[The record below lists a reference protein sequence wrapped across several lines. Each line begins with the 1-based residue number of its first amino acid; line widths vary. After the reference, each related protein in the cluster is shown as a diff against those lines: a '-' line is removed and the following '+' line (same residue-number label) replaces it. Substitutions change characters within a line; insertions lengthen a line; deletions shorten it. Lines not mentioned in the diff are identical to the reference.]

1 MRFTPTPADARDPQ
15 RSWFEPSNLGPSTL
29 TAPDDEASVRL
40 WQGFMTARVL
50 VALAISLLQL
60 IIVALGQTVDPV
72 VLMLCAAYV
81 AATLGVRMKAQ
92 PSAVGQT
99 FGRQWLL
106 TAGVDIA
113 MCSLLQLLQPG
124 TLNYTPLF
132 ALPLLLVA
140 VLGTLRLA
148 LGTAAGIA
156 LLLLAGAAW
165 ASWSSPSEATPRY
178 VEAAL
183 VATAYFVMAL
193 VVNQLAARL
202 AQEERLARRNQAA
215 AQLQT
220 QVNELVIETLA
231 DGVAVVDR
239 DGIARALNP
248 AARAMLGSMQQTARV
263 PFGLSV
269 EPGWWPLLDL
279 VQAAFENPRSK
290 PADVVIDHAA
300 QGPRRLRVR
309 TRLTRSRSD
318 SGESLCVLFLHDL
331 REMEAR
337 LRTEKL
343 AAMGRMSTAVAHE
356 IRNPLAAI
364 VQANALLDEDL
375 VDPHHKRLTAM
386 VQQNAQRLARIT
398 EEVLDISRVQ
408 QQQKHDET
416 EATAPPR
423 LLTLDAAVATICA
436 EWRVAA
442 RQRNRA
448 VQTQLVT
455 APGSVEFDPE
465 HLRRVLVNLLDNAA
479 RYAGAFEDSLQVS
492 CWLSESGQ
500 AHLRVWSDGAPL
512 EPAVEQHLF
521 EPFFSSESRSTGLG
535 LYICRE
541 LCERHGASMG
551 YRREVAPTQRGP
563 LSGNAFVVSFR
574 LPALDLDLDVPTQ
587 PADFA
592 TLASG
597 PASAP
602 ATSI

>member
-1 MRFTPTPADARDPQ
+1 MRFATTPADRRDPQ

-29 TAPDDEASVRL
+29 TAPDDEAFVRL

-50 VALAISLLQL
+50 MALAISLLQL
-60 IIVALGQTVDPV
+60 VIAALGQAIDPP
-72 VLMLCAAYV
+72 VLVLCAAYV
-81 AATLGVRMKAQ
+81 AATLVVRMQAR
-92 PSAVGQT
+92 PSAAEQA
-99 FGRQWLL
+99 FGRQWLI

-140 VLGTLRLA
+140 VLGSLRLA

-165 ASWSSPSEATPRY
+165 ASWHNPADATTRY

-183 VATAYFVMAL
+183 VAAGYFVMAL

-202 AQEERLARRNQAA
+202 AQEERLARHNQLA

-239 DGIARALNP
+239 EGIARAVNP
-248 AARAMLGSMQQTARV
+248 AARALLGSMQQTARV
-263 PFGLSV
+263 PFSLNA

-279 VQAAFENPRSK
+279 VQAAFDNPRSK

-309 TRLTRSRSD
+309 TRLTRNRSID
-318 SGESLCVLFLHDL
+318 AESLCVLFLHDL

-375 VDPHHKRLTAM
+375 VDPNHKRLAAM

-398 EEVLDISRVQ
+398 EDVLNISRVQ
-408 QQQKHDET
+408 QQQQQARPGEL
-416 EATAPPR
+416 ASAGPM
-423 LLTLDAAVATICA
+423 LALDAAVAAICS
-436 EWRVAA
+436 EWTNTHRS
-442 RQRNRA
+442 RPRG
-448 VQTQLVT
+448 VQTQLAT
-455 APGSVEFDPE
+455 APGQVEFDPE

-479 RYAGAFEDSLQVS
+479 RYAETFDDSLQVH

-541 LCERHGASMG
+541 LCERHGAGIG
-551 YRREVAPTQRGP
+551 YRRDLVTTRRGP
-563 LSGNAFVVSFR
+563 LAGNAFVVSFR
-574 LPALDLDLDVPTQ
+574 VPALDLNLDAPAPGRDAATVPT
-587 PADFA
+587 
-592 TLASG
+592 
-597 PASAP
+597 PASVV
-602 ATSI
+602 TST

>member
-1 MRFTPTPADARDPQ
+1 MRFASPPADGHDAQ

-29 TAPDDEASVRL
+29 TTPNDEVFVRL
-40 WQGFMTARVL
+40 WRGFMTARVL
-50 VALAISLLQL
+50 MGLAIGALQL
-60 IIVALGQTVDPV
+60 VIVALGQAVDPV
-72 VLMLCAAYV
+72 VLMLCVAYV
-81 AATLGVRMKAQ
+81 AATVGMRVKGQ
-92 PSAVGQT
+92 PLTVGQT

-113 MCSLLQLLQPG
+113 MCALLQLLQPG

-140 VLGTLRLA
+140 VLGSLRLA
-148 LGTAAGIA
+148 LGTAAGVA
-156 LLLLAGAAW
+156 LLLLTGAAW
-165 ASWSSPSEATPRY
+165 ASWSAPSEAAPRY

-183 VATAYFVMAL
+183 LATAYFVMAL

-202 AQEERLARRNQAA
+202 AQEERLARRNQSA

-239 DGIARALNP
+239 AGIARALNP
-248 AARAMLGSMQQTARV
+248 AARALLGSMQQTARV
-263 PFGLSV
+263 PFGLNA

-290 PADVVIDHAA
+290 PVDVVIDHAA

-309 TRLTRSRSD
+309 TRLTRNRSAG
-318 SGESLCVLFLHDL
+318 GESLCVVFLHDL

-375 VDPHHKRLTAM
+375 TDPGHKRLTAM

-408 QQQKHDET
+408 QPADGLEPASAAH
-416 EATAPPR
+416 
-423 LLTLDAAVATICA
+423 LLALDAAVATVCT
-436 EWRVAA
+436 EWSATA
-442 RQRNRA
+442 RQRSRI
-448 VQTQLVT
+448 VQTQLAT
-455 APGSVEFDPE
+455 APSRVAFDAE

-479 RYAGAFEDSLQVS
+479 RYAAAFEDSLQVG

-551 YRREVAPTQRGP
+551 YRREVAQTRRGP
-563 LSGNAFVVSFR
+563 LAGNAFVVSFR
-574 LPALDLDLDVPTQ
+574 MPALDLDLDAPTQ
-587 PADFA
+587 PGD
-592 TLASG
+592 LA
-597 PASAP
+597 ALA
-602 ATSI
+602 

>member
-1 MRFTPTPADARDPQ
+1 MRFANTLNNPRDPQ

-29 TAPDDEASVRL
+29 TAPDDEAFVRL

-50 VALAISLLQL
+50 MALALGLLQL
-60 IIVALGQTVDPV
+60 IIVTLGQTVNPV

-81 AATLGVRMKAQ
+81 AATLGVRVKAR

-140 VLGTLRLA
+140 VLGSLRLA

-165 ASWSSPSEATPRY
+165 ASWSNSVEAAPRY

-202 AQEERLARRNQAA
+202 AQEERLARRSQAA

-248 AARAMLGSMQQTARV
+248 AARALLGSMQQTARV
-263 PFGLSV
+263 PFGLSA

-279 VQAAFENPRSK
+279 VQATFEIPRSK
-290 PADVVIDHAA
+290 PTDVVIDHAA

-309 TRLTRSRSD
+309 TRLTRNRSA

-408 QQQKHDET
+408 QQQQDET
-416 EATAPPR
+416 EPPAPER
-423 LLTLDAAVATICA
+423 LIGLDAAVTTICA

-448 VQTQLVT
+448 VQTQLAT
-455 APGSVEFDPE
+455 APGSVAFDPE

-479 RYAGAFEDSLQVS
+479 RYAEPFEDSLQVS

-551 YRREVAPTQRGP
+551 YRRETALTRRGP
-563 LSGNAFVVSFR
+563 LSGNAFVISFR
-574 LPALDLDLDVPTQ
+574 MPALDLDLDVPTQ
-587 PADFA
+587 PADLA
-592 TLASG
+592 MLASV
-597 PASAP
+597 SAP
-602 ATSI
+602 APAGAT

>member
-1 MRFTPTPADARDPQ
+1 MRLATTPADPQ

-29 TAPDDEASVRL
+29 TAPDDEAFVRL

-50 VALAISLLQL
+50 LALAISLLQL
-60 IIVALGQTVDPV
+60 VIAALGQAIDPA
-72 VLMLCAAYV
+72 VLVLCAVYV
-81 AATLGVRMKAQ
+81 GATLAVRMRAR
-92 PSAVGQT
+92 PSAVEQT
-99 FGRQWLL
+99 FGRQWLV

-140 VLGTLRLA
+140 VLGSLRLA

-156 LLLLAGAAW
+156 LLLLGGAAW
-165 ASWSSPSEATPRY
+165 ANWHNAAEATARY

-183 VATAYFVMAL
+183 VAAAYFVMAL

-202 AQEERLARRNQAA
+202 AQEERLARRNQLA

-239 DGIARALNP
+239 EGIARAVNP
-248 AARAMLGSMQQTARV
+248 AARALLGSMQQTARV
-263 PFGLSV
+263 PFSLAV

-279 VQAAFENPRSK
+279 VQGAFENSITK
-290 PADVVIDHAA
+290 PADVVIDHPA

-309 TRLTRSRSD
+309 TRLTRSRSLG
-318 SGESLCVLFLHDL
+318 GESLCVLFLHDL

-375 VDPHHKRLTAM
+375 VEPNHKRLSAM

-408 QQQKHDET
+408 QQQRRPGASA
-416 EATAPPR
+416 ATGQM
-423 LLTLDAAVATICA
+423 LVLDTAVATICA
-436 EWRVAA
+436 EWSHTQKAHSR
-442 RQRNRA
+442 R
-448 VQTQLVT
+448 VQTHLAT
-455 APGSVEFDPE
+455 APGSVEFDGE

-479 RYAGAFEDSLQVS
+479 RYAQTFDDSLQAD

-535 LYICRE
+535 LYLCRE
-541 LCERHGASMG
+541 LCERHGANIG
-551 YRREVAPTQRGP
+551 YRRDVVPTARGP
-563 LSGNAFVVSFR
+563 LAGNAFVVSFR
-574 LPALDLDLDVPTQ
+574 MPALDLNLAAPT
-587 PADFA
+587 PLAD
-592 TLASG
+592 T
-597 PASAP
+597 AP
-602 ATSI
+602 APAATAL

>member
-1 MRFTPTPADARDPQ
+1 MRFATTPADRRDPQ

-29 TAPDDEASVRL
+29 TAPDDEAFVRL

-50 VALAISLLQL
+50 MALAIGLLQL
-60 IIVALGQTVDPV
+60 VIAALGQAIDPA
-72 VLMLCAAYV
+72 VLVLCAAYV
-81 AATLGVRMKAQ
+81 ATALVVRLKAR
-92 PSAVGQT
+92 PSATEQA
-99 FGRQWLL
+99 FGRQWLS

-140 VLGTLRLA
+140 VLGSLRLA

-165 ASWSSPSEATPRY
+165 AGWHSPADATARY

-183 VATAYFVMAL
+183 VAAGYFVMAL
-193 VVNQLAARL
+193 VVNQLAVRL
-202 AQEERLARRNQAA
+202 AQEERLARRNQLA

-239 DGIARALNP
+239 DGIARAVNP
-248 AARAMLGSMQQTARV
+248 AARALLGSMQQTARV
-263 PFGLSV
+263 PFSLGA

-279 VQAAFENPRSK
+279 VQAAFEHPRSK

-309 TRLTRSRSD
+309 TRLTRNRSI
-318 SGESLCVLFLHDL
+318 GAESLCVLFLHDL

-375 VDPHHKRLTAM
+375 VDPNHKRLAAM

-398 EEVLDISRVQ
+398 EDVLNISRVQ
-408 QQQKHDET
+408 RQQQAQPGE
-416 EATAPPR
+416 PPSAGPM
-423 LLTLDAAVATICA
+423 LALDAAVAAICA
-436 EWRVAA
+436 EWTHTHKSRS
-442 RQRNRA
+442 RS
-448 VQTQLVT
+448 VQTQLAT
-455 APGSVEFDPE
+455 APGQVEFDPE

-479 RYAGAFEDSLQVS
+479 RYAGTFDDSLQAH

-541 LCERHGASMG
+541 LCERYGAGIG
-551 YRREVAPTQRGP
+551 YRRDVAPTRRGP
-563 LSGNAFVVSFR
+563 LAGNAFVISFR
-574 LPALDLDLDVPTQ
+574 APALDLDLDAPTLPTDLAR
-587 PADFA
+587 PAA
-592 TLASG
+592 
-597 PASAP
+597 